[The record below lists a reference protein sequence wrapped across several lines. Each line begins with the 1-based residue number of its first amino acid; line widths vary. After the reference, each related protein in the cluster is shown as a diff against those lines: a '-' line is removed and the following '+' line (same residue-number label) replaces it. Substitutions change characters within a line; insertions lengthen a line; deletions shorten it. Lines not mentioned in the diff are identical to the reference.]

1 MVRPLIEDISLE
13 SLCDKIIEFSDGL
26 PGFPANRK
34 FVMLQKPEER
44 PFVWLQSLSGPLS
57 FALVDAYAWAEDYEL
72 EVDDDELERL
82 GSLDP
87 LDYAV
92 YLIVRIEKEKNRTTL
107 RAKADAPVLVN
118 VRTRRARQVTVS
130 AKVAGK
136 SAEALCLKL

>member
-72 EVDDDELERL
+72 EVDDGELEKL

-92 YLIVRIEKEKNRTTL
+92 YLIVRIEKEKNRTVL

-118 VRTRRARQVTVS
+118 VRTRRARQVTV
-130 AKVAGK
+130 AARVEGK